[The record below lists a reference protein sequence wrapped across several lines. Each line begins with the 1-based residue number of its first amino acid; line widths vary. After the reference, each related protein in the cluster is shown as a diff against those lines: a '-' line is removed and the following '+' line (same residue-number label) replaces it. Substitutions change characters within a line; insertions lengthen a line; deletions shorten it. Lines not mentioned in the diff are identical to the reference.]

1 MSAAVL
7 LIPFLV
13 LRFGLM
19 GILCRSSLDRASH
32 FAPMERG
39 TRGAFWVYQLSTA
52 GLFVGMFFEN
62 IHIQSLGFGAGLG
75 LYLLGL
81 GLLAAAV
88 AAFCSPSQT
97 GISTKG
103 IYRFSRNPMYVA
115 YDLIFLGCA
124 TLAKSWLLL
133 GLTACF
139 ILSGHWIIRAEE
151 RWCAARFGEEYQ
163 AYYKRVRRYF

>member
-19 GILCRSSLDRASH
+19 GVLGRGGLDRASH
-32 FAPMERG
+32 FAPMEG
-39 TRGAFWVYQLSTA
+39 GARGAFWVYQLSTA

-88 AAFCSPSQT
+88 AAFCSPCQT

-163 AYYKRVRRYF
+163 AYCKQVRRYF

>member
-1 MSAAVL
+1 
-7 LIPFLV
+7 
-13 LRFGLM
+13 M
-19 GILCRSSLDRASH
+19 GQK
-32 FAPMERG
+32 G
-39 TRGAFWVYQLSTA
+39 TISRRKPQGNLAIDEDFRRRKWP
-52 GLFVGMFFEN
+52 
-62 IHIQSLGFGAGLG
+62 
-75 LYLLGL
+75 
-81 GLLAAAV
+81 LLAKKTT
-88 AAFCSPSQT
+88 FSIFQTSP
-97 GISTKG
+97 STKG

-163 AYYKRVRRYF
+163 AYRKRVRKYF

>member
-19 GILCRSSLDRASH
+19 GIYAAAAWTGPLTLP
-32 FAPMERG
+32 PMERG
-39 TRGAFWVYQLSTA
+39 TRGAFWVYQLSSA

-62 IHIQSLGFGAGLG
+62 IHTQLLGFGAGLG

-88 AAFCSPSQT
+88 AAFCSPCQT
-97 GISTKG
+97 GIRACLKIEEMTNFGPEGDNFKEKTA
-103 IYRFSRNPMYVA
+103 RQSR
-115 YDLIFLGCA
+115 D
-124 TLAKSWLLL
+124 
-133 GLTACF
+133 
-139 ILSGHWIIRAEE
+139 
-151 RWCAARFGEEYQ
+151 
-163 AYYKRVRRYF
+163 

>member
-1 MSAAVL
+1 
-7 LIPFLV
+7 
-13 LRFGLM
+13 
-19 GILCRSSLDRASH
+19 
-32 FAPMERG
+32 MERG
-39 TRGAFWVYQLSTA
+39 TRGAFWVYQLSSA

-62 IHIQSLGFGAGLG
+62 IHTQLLGFGAGLG

-88 AAFCSPSQT
+88 AAFCSPCQT

-163 AYYKRVRRYF
+163 AYRKRVRKYF